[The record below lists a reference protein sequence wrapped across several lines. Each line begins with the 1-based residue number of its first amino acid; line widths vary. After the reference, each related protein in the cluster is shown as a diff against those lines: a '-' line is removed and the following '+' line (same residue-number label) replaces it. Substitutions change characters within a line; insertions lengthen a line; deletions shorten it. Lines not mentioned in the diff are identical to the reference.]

1 MQAIE
6 EWKVSQTSHRTRLSA
21 TVAPAEHATRRAVL
35 LRISRIFPFDAIAI
49 RFSPRSPI
57 RIVHLAR
64 VSGIG
69 RKSLIPL
76 LAGQRLPQ
84 PVADRPLPL
93 QQPLDLGLLGYFER
107 VVNVDPEVAHGAFKL
122 AVAE

>member
-1 MQAIE
+1 
-6 EWKVSQTSHRTRLSA
+6 VGQTSHRTRLSA

-35 LRISRIFPFDAIAI
+35 PRISRIFLFDAIAI

-76 LAGQRLPQ
+76 LAG
-84 PVADRPLPL
+84 
-93 QQPLDLGLLGYFER
+93 LGLLL
-107 VVNVDPEVAHGAFKL
+107 VVPD
-122 AVAE
+122 